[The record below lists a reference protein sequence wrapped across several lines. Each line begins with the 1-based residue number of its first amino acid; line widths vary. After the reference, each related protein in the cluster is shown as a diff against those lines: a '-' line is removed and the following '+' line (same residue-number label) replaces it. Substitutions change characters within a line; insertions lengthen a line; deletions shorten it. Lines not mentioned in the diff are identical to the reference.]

1 MPHSTLLLHLRYSTG
16 DDILKLTDMT
26 HLPPKG
32 SIIRHSGHETA
43 TEPRTRPPESRGKCL
58 HKLGEYRNNGIYPGK
73 NLITLFTHYDHR
85 LNKSDL

>member
-1 MPHSTLLLHLRYSTG
+1 
-16 DDILKLTDMT
+16 MT

-32 SIIRHSGHETA
+32 SIIR
-43 TEPRTRPPESRGKCL
+43 L